1 MIMEE
6 NKNKIKKTLFTTSE
20 VISLVVIS
28 LAIGLAIGKLLS
40 NTKIVTNSKTVK
52 DEYLDEF
59 INNYE
64 YIVDNYYE
72 EVDKEKIINSAI
84 SGMMDALDDPYSMYF
99 DENSSDNFSITL
111 DGSYRGLGVQI
122 YKDAETGYMIVSY
135 VFKNSPA
142 SESGLAVGD
151 KIISLDGV
159 SVKEISATDFSTSI
173 RNSEKNEFSMKV
185 LRDGNELD
193 ITLNKKMVVLDSV
206 SSKIFDVDGKK
217 VGYIYIGIFANNTYE
232 QFNEK
237 LKELEKENIS
247 HLIIDV
253 RGNSGGHLTAVDDIL
268 DLFLSSN
275 QVMYQFN
282 KNNKITKTYGKGK
295 DSKSYKIILLG
306 DETSASASEVLIAG
320 IRENLDSIF
329 IGKKTYGKGTVQEL
343 VTLSDGNK
351 YKITVKKWLTPKGN
365 WINDTEGIE
374 PDISVDMDEK
384 YYTSGLDED
393 DTQLQSALNYIK
405 EN

>member
-6 NKNKIKKTLFTTSE
+6 NKNKTKKTLFTTSE

-40 NTKIVTNSKTVK
+40 NTKIVTNNKSIN
-52 DEYLDEF
+52 DEYLEEF
-59 INNYE
+59 ISNYE

-84 SGMMDALDDPYSMYF
+84 SGMMEALDDPYSMYF

-111 DGSYRGLGVQI
+111 DGSYKGLGVQI
-122 YKDAETGYMIVSY
+122 YKDTETGYMIVSY

-142 SESGLAVGD
+142 SESGLTVGD
-151 KIISLDGV
+151 EIISLDGV
-159 SVKEISATDFSTSI
+159 SVKEISATEFSTNI
-173 RNSEKNEFSMKV
+173 RNSEKDEFSMKV

-193 ITLNKKMVVLDSV
+193 ITLNKKMVILDSV
-206 SSKIFDVDGKK
+206 SSKTFDVDGKK

-232 QFNEK
+232 QFREK
-237 LKELEKENIS
+237 LSELEKGNIS
-247 HLIIDV
+247 YLIIDV

-295 DSKSYKIILLG
+295 DSKEYKIILLG
-306 DETSASASEVLIAG
+306 DENSASASEVLIAG

-374 PDISVDMDEK
+374 PDISIELDEK
-384 YYTSGLDED
+384 YYASGLDED
-393 DTQLQSALNYIK
+393 DTQLQAALNYIK

>member
-6 NKNKIKKTLFTTSE
+6 NKNKTKKTLFTTSE

-40 NTKIVTNSKTVK
+40 NTKIVTNNKSIN
-52 DEYLDEF
+52 DEYLEEF
-59 INNYE
+59 ISNYE

-99 DENSSDNFSITL
+99 DESSSDNFSITL
-111 DGSYRGLGVQI
+111 DGSYKGLGVQI
-122 YKDAETGYMIVSY
+122 YKDTETGYMIVSY

-142 SESGLAVGD
+142 SESGLTVGD
-151 KIISLDGV
+151 EIISLDGI
-159 SVKEISATDFSTSI
+159 SVKEISATDFSTNI
-173 RNSEKNEFSMKV
+173 RNSEKDEFSMKV

-206 SSKIFDVDGKK
+206 SSKTFDVDGKK

-232 QFNEK
+232 QFQEK
-237 LKELEKENIS
+237 LSELEKGNIS
-247 HLIIDV
+247 YLIIDV

-295 DSKSYKIILLG
+295 DSKEYKIILLG
-306 DETSASASEVLIAG
+306 DENSASASEVLIAG

-343 VTLSDGNK
+343 ITLSDGNK

-374 PDISVDMDEK
+374 PDISIELDEK

-393 DTQLQSALNYIK
+393 DTQLQAALNYIK

>member
-6 NKNKIKKTLFTTSE
+6 NKNKTKKTLFTTSE

-40 NTKIVTNSKTVK
+40 NTKIVTNNKSIN
-52 DEYLDEF
+52 DEYLEEF
-59 INNYE
+59 ISNYE

-111 DGSYRGLGVQI
+111 DGSYKGLGVQI
-122 YKDAETGYMIVSY
+122 YKDTETGYMIVSY

-142 SESGLAVGD
+142 SESGLTVGD
-151 KIISLDGV
+151 EIISLDGI
-159 SVKEISATDFSTSI
+159 SVKEISATDFSTNI
-173 RNSEKNEFSMKV
+173 RNSEKDEFSMKV

-193 ITLNKKMVVLDSV
+193 ITLNKKMVILDSV
-206 SSKIFDVDGKK
+206 SSKTFDVDGKK

-232 QFNEK
+232 QFQEK
-237 LKELEKENIS
+237 LSELEKGNIS
-247 HLIIDV
+247 YLIIDV

-295 DSKSYKIILLG
+295 DSKEYKIILLG
-306 DETSASASEVLIAG
+306 DENSASASEVLIAG

-343 VTLSDGNK
+343 ITLSDGNK

-374 PDISVDMDEK
+374 PDISIELDEK

-393 DTQLQSALNYIK
+393 DTQLQAALNYIK